1 MIAKFCYDS
10 APAPDT
16 PAPRALRPIRSA
28 MHPVLTIARRAALGA
43 SRVLLR
49 HFDHLERLTVTAK
62 NRNDFVSEADTQAE
76 REIIQILRKT
86 YPNHGILA
94 EETGEQPGQDDYQ
107 WVIDP
112 LDGTTNFLHGIPH
125 FAISI
130 AFRHKNRLEA
140 GLVYDPIR
148 QEMFTASRGEGAQIN
163 DRRIRVS
170 GIIQLENALLG
181 TGFPFRHPQHQ
192 AAYLRF
198 FGSLFGKCVEIRR
211 AGAASLDLAYVA
223 SGRLDG
229 FWEIGL
235 KAWDIAAGVLIVQE
249 AGGLISD
256 FDGGNDFMKSGN
268 IVAGNPKVLKA
279 LLQEMRPHFEGKGF
293 SF

>member
-1 MIAKFCYDS
+1 
-10 APAPDT
+10 
-16 PAPRALRPIRSA
+16 
-28 MHPVLTIARRAALGA
+28 MHPVLTIAKRAALGA
-43 SRVLLR
+43 SRILLR
-49 HFDHLERLTVTAK
+49 HFDHLERLNVTAK
-62 NRNDFVSEADTQAE
+62 NRNDFVSEADLQAE

-94 EETGEQPGQDDYQ
+94 EETGGQPGQDEYQ

-130 AFRHKNRLEA
+130 AFRHRNRLEA

-148 QEMFTASRGEGAQIN
+148 QEMFTASRGESAQVN

-192 AAYLRF
+192 PAYLSF
-198 FGSLFGKCVEIRR
+198 FGSLFGKCMEIRR
-211 AGAASLDLAYVA
+211 AGAASLDLSYVA

-235 KAWDIAAGVLIVQE
+235 KEWDIAAGALIVQE
-249 AGGLISD
+249 AGGLVSD
-256 FDGGNDFMKSGN
+256 FGGGNDFMKSGN
-268 IVAGNPKVLKA
+268 IVAGNPKVFKA
-279 LLQEMRPHFEGKGF
+279 LLQEMQPNLRKIT
-293 SF
+293 